1 MAMNTK
7 NSPSNMRPQ
16 GKKLNIKTLSRTVK
30 MLFGFYPVLAP
41 ITCVCILFSAVAS
54 AIPGLFIQK
63 VIESIQ
69 KWQSTGDW
77 ASAKPEIVSK
87 VLILISLY
95 VLSIIAITIHTQL
108 MAYMTQGFLKK
119 MRCAM
124 FGGMQNLPIRYFDTN
139 KHGDIMSRYTN
150 DIDTLRQLVSQSLPS
165 LLQSASIAL
174 CVFTIMLYFSVWLTL
189 LAVTG
194 VLIISAVTKKVGGG
208 SAKYFMRQQKAV
220 GKTEGFVQEMM
231 NGQKVVKVFCHEQ
244 KSTEEPTL
252 MLICWGLLI

>member
-1 MAMNTK
+1 
-7 NSPSNMRPQ
+7 MRPQ

-119 MRCAM
+119 MRCAITQN
-124 FGGMQNLPIRYFDTN
+124 FTENGMDRSITGLPVHSFQMPPISGPSISHAKRRNNRQNRTKNSCRNRNRKRKSSPPKKEPSPPLKTLWQAKMNRPPYSSTTFPQN
-139 KHGDIMSRYTN
+139 WMSN
-150 DIDTLRQLVSQSLPS
+150 
-165 LLQSASIAL
+165 
-174 CVFTIMLYFSVWLTL
+174 
-189 LAVTG
+189 
-194 VLIISAVTKKVGGG
+194 
-208 SAKYFMRQQKAV
+208 
-220 GKTEGFVQEMM
+220 
-231 NGQKVVKVFCHEQ
+231 
-244 KSTEEPTL
+244 
-252 MLICWGLLI
+252 